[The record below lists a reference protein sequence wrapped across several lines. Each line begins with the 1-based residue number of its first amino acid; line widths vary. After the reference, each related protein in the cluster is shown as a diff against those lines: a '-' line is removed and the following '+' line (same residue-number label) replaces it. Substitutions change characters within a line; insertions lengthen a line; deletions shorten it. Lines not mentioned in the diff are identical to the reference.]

1 MWTMKLA
8 WFVAA
13 ASALIAVIAC
23 AVSVRCSLRASNWA
37 TQLRST
43 ALLQGELL
51 EIRDYM
57 AKVDAWMKRINAR
70 EVMGERRKDAAG
82 RTLPRG
88 SDDSPEPANESR
100 KDKLRRRAGLIAGRA
115 PAHRDDGEIDR

>member
-1 MWTMKLA
+1 MKFA
-8 WFVAA
+8 WFVAV
-13 ASALIAVIAC
+13 ASAAIAVIAC
-23 AVSVRCSLRASNWA
+23 AVSVRSSLRASNWA
-37 TQLRST
+37 TQLRSM
-43 ALLQGELL
+43 ASLQGELL

-57 AKVDAWMKRINAR
+57 SKVDAWMKRINAR

-88 SDDSPEPANESR
+88 SADLPEPANESR